1 MQLIAGY
8 VAALI
13 VFILID
19 GVWLSVMGKL
29 LYRPILGDI
38 LLANLRITPAIV
50 FYAMFPVGIVTFA
63 VVPALKSGSIG
74 SAAAL
79 GLLFGAIAYGTY
91 DLTNYATLRNWNLQL
106 TVLDIGYGAL
116 ATAAAAAVATLVLRF
131 VSSWI

>member
-63 VVPALKSGSIG
+63 VVPALKSGGSG

>member
-50 FYAMFPVGIVTFA
+50 FYAMFPVGIMTFA
-63 VVPALKSGSIG
+63 VVPALKSGGIG

>member
-63 VVPALKSGSIG
+63 VVPALKSGGIG

>member
-13 VFILID
+13 VFILVD
-19 GVWLSVMGKL
+19 GIWLSVMGKL

-38 LLANLRITPAIV
+38 LLATLRIAPAIV

-74 SAAAL
+74 TAAGL
-79 GLLFGAIAYGTY
+79 GLLFGALAYGTY

-116 ATAAAAAVATLVLRF
+116 GTAAAAAVATLALRY
-131 VSSWI
+131 VSSWV

>member
-79 GLLFGAIAYGTY
+79 GLLFGALAYGTY

>member
-13 VFILID
+13 VFILVD
-19 GVWLSVMGKL
+19 GIWLSVMGKL

-63 VVPALKSGSIG
+63 VVPALKSGGIG

>member
-63 VVPALKSGSIG
+63 VVPALKSGGIR

-116 ATAAAAAVATLVLRF
+116 ATAAAAAVATLVLGF
-131 VSSWI
+131 VSS